1 MIGRLIERIIGPAS
15 DLISEFIE
23 DPDKRAEFEH
33 RLRSQL
39 LQQESDFVNAARDVV
54 VSEAQGESW
63 LQRNWRPLI
72 MLSFG
77 SILVNNYILVP
88 WLIALGV
95 DNAAVLDIPE
105 GMWGLLT
112 MGLGGYVVGR
122 TIEKTGSSVRIGTG
136 QNQVP
141 KDHGGA

>member
-15 DLISEFIE
+15 ELISEFIE

-54 VSEAQGESW
+54 VAEASGESW

-72 MLSFG
+72 MLTFG
-77 SILVNNYILVP
+77 AILANNYIIVP
-88 WLIALGV
+88 WLQAFGV
-95 DNAAVLDIPE
+95 QTIAVLEMPE
-105 GMWGLLT
+105 GFWGLLT

-136 QNQVP
+136 QNQSP
-141 KDHGGA
+141 KAGE

>member
-1 MIGRLIERIIGPAS
+1 MIGGLIERIVGPAS
-15 DLISEFIE
+15 ALISEFIE

-39 LQQESDFVNAARDVV
+39 VQQESDFVNAARDVV
-54 VSEAQGESW
+54 VAEAQGESC

-77 SILVNNYILVP
+77 AILVNNYIFIP
-88 WLIALGV
+88 WMHALGFT
-95 DNAAVLDIPE
+95 DAPLLDIPE

-112 MGLGGYVVGR
+112 VGLGGYVVGR
-122 TIEKTGSSVRIGTG
+122 TIEKTGSSVQIGLG
-136 QNQVP
+136 QNQDG
-141 KDHGGA
+141 KSG